1 MQRKNGGSIDLGVV
15 TGLAMRE
22 GREGVAFK
30 EPTHTRE
37 RERERERERSL
48 AG

>member
-1 MQRKNGGSIDLGVV
+1 LQRKNGGSIDLGVV

-30 EPTHTRE
+30 EHTGE
-37 RERERERERSL
+37 RERDH
-48 AG
+48 